1 MQSTVTGEAIQNG
14 RKKISGE
21 KRNQTIFLTCML
33 ILPLLNWLVFWL
45 YINLSS
51 IALAFQDARTQ
62 EFTFNNF
69 ITFWENLT
77 AKNGEIGLAVK
88 NTFLYFGTSLFII
101 MPVALFM
108 SYFIYKKILGYKA
121 FRVIFYLPAI
131 ISGVAMVAVY
141 TNFINPNGPLDLFL
155 KTFDKGMPPEGLLA
169 RPETATKTILIY
181 CIWTGFSGNLLLFCG
196 AMVRVPVEILE
207 SAALEGCSPVREL
220 LQIILPMIWP
230 TVSTQIIF
238 LFTGIFSASG
248 PILLFTNGEYET
260 TTISF
265 WIFIQV
271 LGGRASAYNIV
282 SATGLVFTTIGVPII
297 LFIRWLMEKI
307 PSVEY

>member
-1 MQSTVTGEAIQNG
+1 MDTNVTNQTLQTGKQ
-14 RKKISGE
+14 KMSGE

-33 ILPLLNWLVFWL
+33 IIPLLNWLVFWL

-51 IALAFQDARTQ
+51 IKLAFLDARTQ

-69 ITFWENLT
+69 VTFWENLT
-77 AKNGEIGLAVK
+77 AENGEIGIAVK

-101 MPVALFM
+101 MPIALCM
-108 SYFIYKKILGYKA
+108 SYFLYKEILGYKI

-141 TNFINPNGPLDLFL
+141 TNFISPTGPLGNIL
-155 KTFDKGMPPEGLLA
+155 KLLGTEMPPEGLLA
-169 RPETATKTILIY
+169 RPETATTTIIIY

-207 SAALEGCSPVREL
+207 SAALEGCSPFREL
-220 LQIILPMIWP
+220 VEIILPMIWP
-230 TVSTQIIF
+230 TVSTQIIL
-238 LFTGIFSASG
+238 LFTGIFTSSG
-248 PILLFTNGEYET
+248 PILLFTNGNYET

-271 LGGRASAYNIV
+271 LGGKASAYNIV
-282 SATGLVFTTIGVPII
+282 SATGLVFTIVGVPII
-297 LFIRWLMEKI
+297 LLIRWLMEKV